1 MSQYLSRF
9 YCGNKEGLCN
19 FSEPIKYN
27 QILNRQFD
35 NTLVEV
41 AQQCDGPGK
50 EKGCCCKKDTES
62 ENLITT
68 ADLENINQMAGSE
81 VFKRDEH
88 GNVFKGQV
96 PLVRVNRDG
105 ESIDSIDV
113 CGCGGDKKDFK
124 NCVEKN
130 CKGFDAP
137 TKYEYCKMG
146 DMSKLYGCYGN
157 NQKSCEVGNEHPK
170 TQYMYSHRLR
180 INDLYPDCYLN
191 LCNKSHIDGSLDD
204 TASNTAEQQHY
215 IFKNNVDSKF
225 DKSIDNYL
233 LLNDTPNNKVNSN
246 SNNLASNHS
255 NIQSNSVNNQN
266 NTLNN
271 QNNLT
276 IESILSNN

>member
-19 FSEPIKYN
+19 FSEPIKYD
-27 QILNRQFD
+27 QILDRQFD

-41 AQQCDGPGK
+41 VQQCDGPGK
-50 EKGCCCKKDTES
+50 TKGYCCKKDTES
-62 ENLITT
+62 GNLITT
-68 ADLENINQMAGSE
+68 ADLENINQLAGGE

-96 PLVRVNRDG
+96 PLVRVNREG
-105 ESIDSIDV
+105 ENINSIDV
-113 CGCGGDKKDFK
+113 CGCGGNKKDFK
-124 NCVEKN
+124 KCVEKN
-130 CKGFDAP
+130 CKGFNPP

-146 DMSKLYGCYGN
+146 DMSNLYGCYGK
-157 NQKSCEVGNEHPK
+157 NQKGCEAGNEHPE

-204 TASNTAEQQHY
+204 TASNTPEQNHY
-215 IFKNNVDSKF
+215 IFKNNVDSEF

-233 LLNDTPNNKVNSN
+233 LLNDIPNNKVNKVNN
-246 SNNLASNHS
+246 SNNLGNNSS
-255 NIQSNSVNNQN
+255 NIQSNTVNNQ
-266 NTLNN
+266 
-271 QNNLT
+271 NLT